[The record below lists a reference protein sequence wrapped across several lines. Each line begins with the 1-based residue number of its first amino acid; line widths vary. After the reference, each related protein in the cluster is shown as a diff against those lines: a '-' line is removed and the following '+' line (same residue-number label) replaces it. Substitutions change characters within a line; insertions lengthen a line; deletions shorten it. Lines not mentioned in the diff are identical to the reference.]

1 MVVKTFSLHC
11 LHFLTVFTY
20 HLLTLFKKE
29 LLDVFVITHELKQ
42 QREKVLHQRTQFRV
56 IMTLDLLRGGGGLF
70 KEDFGFDKWGYFW
83 KIWDSVV
90 VLKEGT
96 EHLKK

>member
-11 LHFLTVFTY
+11 LHFLTVFIY

-70 KEDFGFDKWGYFW
+70 RQQFGFDNWGSVS
-83 KIWDSVV
+83 KLLDSNI
-90 VLKEGT
+90 VLKRRND
-96 EHLKK
+96 HLKK